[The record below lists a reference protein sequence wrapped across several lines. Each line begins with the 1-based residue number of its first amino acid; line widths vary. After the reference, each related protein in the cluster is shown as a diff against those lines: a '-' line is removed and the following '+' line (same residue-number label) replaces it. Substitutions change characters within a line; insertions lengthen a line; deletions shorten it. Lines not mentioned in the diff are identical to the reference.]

1 MRALIIVADT
11 SYKGEYSMTVQALR
25 QLGMEVST
33 GLVSKTVDVNFDID
47 LTDRI
52 SEDVLNGYDVIAF
65 IGGYWAYYAVTG
77 KEMPGKVRP
86 MVNKEAFEK
95 LLTQSVSSGK
105 KTILPLA
112 TPAYAAKLGL
122 LRGRKAT
129 VYPTTDLIGILRG
142 NGVDFVGDD
151 FVVDGNVV
159 TLKRV
164 TVDFLTKAFSKLSQ

>member
-1 MRALIIVADT
+1 MKALIIVADT

-33 GLVSKTVDVNFDID
+33 GLVSKTINVNFDID
-47 LTDRI
+47 MTDKVD
-52 SEDVLNGYDVIAF
+52 EGVLDGYDVIAF
-65 IGGYWAYYAVTG
+65 IGGYWAYYAVIG
-77 KEMPGKVRP
+77 KEMPGRARP
-86 MVNKEAFEK
+86 MVNREAFEK
-95 LLTQSVSSGK
+95 LIIKSVSSGK

-129 VYPTTDLIGILRG
+129 VYPTTDLINLLKN
-142 NGVDFVGDD
+142 NGVEFVNED
-151 FVVDGNVV
+151 FVVDGGVV

-164 TVDFLTKAFSKLSQ
+164 TVESLTKALSSGH